1 MSALTPVEQNDQ
13 PQPRM
18 TEREL
23 ASALICANNGFPEVV
38 DKIGVERSREYSP
51 QRGASNHA
59 TLAGSG
65 CQREGHASYK
75 EAGTRLTTEP
85 PFGAAFV

>member
-1 MSALTPVEQNDQ
+1 MSALIPVEQNDR

-38 DKIGVERSREYSP
+38 DKIGVERSREYL
-51 QRGASNHA
+51 RNGARA
-59 TLAGSG
+59 IMQLWQDLDA
-65 CQREGHASYK
+65 REKAVPTTK
-75 EAGTRLTTEP
+75 KLEA
-85 PFGAAFV
+85 A